1 MEDDY
6 IMVAFLHPSYKQLSG
21 ATSSQIADCH
31 SICHLFLLPDP
42 SPAAI
47 FVEDECY
54 EPPMKKIK
62 YFMTS
67 LMDKRNNEKN
77 SPLNEANKY
86 ISMQIEDNEQ

>member
-6 IMVAFLHPSYKQLSG
+6 IMAAFLHPSYKQLRD
-21 ATSSQIADCH
+21 ATSSQIADCY
-31 SICHLFLLPDP
+31 STCHLFLLPDP

-47 FVEDECY
+47 FVENKIY

-67 LMDKRNNEKN
+67 LMDKRNNEEN
-77 SPLNEANKY
+77 SLLNEANKY
-86 ISMQIEDNEQ
+86 IAM